1 MTPQEPLAEVPPQG
15 EDLADE
21 IRRGQSH
28 SHPIRRRMRAFQD
41 WSHRG
46 SRLRRTLVV
55 GLISVAG
62 FVLLMAGVI
71 MWFIPGPGWLFVF
84 LGIGVWSLEFAWAER
99 LNHWALHQVT
109 RLWTWWKGTRAA
121 DWWRWCLSGAA
132 ERSVELRRRPRRSER
147 AAACAAALIM
157 QPRVP
162 DEGLLEPLV
171 VGAQGSASAALR
183 GRTGTSGGAQR
194 RVRLTAL
201 RWRCAACGAAAR
213 PRPTA
218 AGRPP

>member
-99 LNHWALHQVT
+99 LNHWALHKVT

-121 DWWRWCLSGAA
+121 GWWRWCLSGAA
-132 ERSVELRRRPRRSER
+132 ERSRRAEE
-147 AAACAAALIM
+147 AAQA
-157 QPRVP
+157 QR
-162 DEGLLEPLV
+162 EG
-171 VGAQGSASAALR
+171 
-183 GRTGTSGGAQR
+183 R
-194 RVRLTAL
+194 RVRGGPHN
-201 RWRCAACGAAAR
+201 AAPGA
-213 PRPTA
+213 
-218 AGRPP
+218 